1 MPDDNDKPDDF
12 FFNFTPDGVEDL
24 MNETPD
30 DLVPNFNAEGANK
43 ILRRAKARKASE
55 ASDAEPKISA
65 QERLE
70 AHARM
75 LTQLGPCPQLTGE
88 GHRKLSELIKAAE
101 AEKKAKGEDGA

>member
-1 MPDDNDKPDDF
+1 MPDDNDKPDDV

-24 MNETPD
+24 MNETSD
-30 DLVPNFNAEGANK
+30 DFVPN
-43 ILRRAKARKASE
+43 
-55 ASDAEPKISA
+55 PKPELSA

-88 GHRKLSELIKAAE
+88 GHRELSELIKAAE
-101 AEKKAKGEDGA
+101 AEKRVIGEDQA